1 MIRHAA
7 LGLLLVLLSTSQSLA
22 EPFRKPITNPKYDA
36 AAERV
41 ELFSAIEEK
50 SLEVTLRLKNEFGGN
65 LFVRNTTDKPLTVLM
80 PAAMVGVQVHPQFGG
95 GGGLGGGQGGL
106 GGGLGGGGGGGQ
118 NQAVGGGAGGGGLGG
133 GGGGLGGQGGGA
145 GGGFF
150 SIPPAET
157 VRVPF
162 RSVCLEHG
170 KRSPTS
176 RSSYTV
182 VAVERYREKPELAT
196 LCEAVASGTV
206 NASVAQA
213 AAWHLS
219 SGMGWDDLARKT
231 FDQAGAANTAYFSR
245 EQLLAAMQ
253 LVAASRA
260 LAAERSSARPESSAS
275 TTTSAASPGASPSKR

>member
-1 MIRHAA
+1 MIRRAA
-7 LGLLLVLLSTSQSLA
+7 LSLLLVLLSTSAVVA
-22 EPFRKPITNPKYDA
+22 EPFRKPITNLKYDPT
-36 AAERV
+36 AERV
-41 ELFSAIEEK
+41 ELFAAMEGK

-65 LFVRNTTDKPLTVLM
+65 LFVRNRTDKPLTVLM

-95 GGGLGGGQGGL
+95 GGLGGGQGGL
-106 GGGLGGGGGGGQ
+106 GGGQGGGGLGGQ
-118 NQAVGGGAGGGGLGG
+118 NQAVGGGVGGGGLGGG

-176 RSSYTV
+176 RNSYTV
-182 VAVERYREKPELAT
+182 VAVERYSAQPELAM
-196 LCEAVASGTV
+196 LCEVVASGTV
-206 NASVAQA
+206 NSSVAQA
-213 AAWHLS
+213 AAWHIG
-219 SGMGWDDLARKT
+219 SGMSWDDLARKT
-231 FDQAGAANTAYFSR
+231 FDQAGAADTPYFSR
-245 EQLLAAMQ
+245 EHLMAAVQ
-253 LVAASRA
+253 LVAASRT

-275 TTTSAASPGASPSKR
+275 RTTSAASPGESPSKR